1 MLPHGLE
8 PWTSRLLAERSNQL
22 SYESKGGVLDA
33 LGIDE
38 QKTKITRGKSC
49 RRAINM
55 TPVGFEPTPL
65 RTGALS
71 QRLRPLGQSVLGI
84 LRLWITSSQ

>member
-22 SYESKGGVLDA
+22 SYESKRGVLDA
-33 LGIDE
+33 LGTDE
-38 QKTKITRGKSC
+38 QKTKIARGASC
-49 RRAINM
+49 STAMNM